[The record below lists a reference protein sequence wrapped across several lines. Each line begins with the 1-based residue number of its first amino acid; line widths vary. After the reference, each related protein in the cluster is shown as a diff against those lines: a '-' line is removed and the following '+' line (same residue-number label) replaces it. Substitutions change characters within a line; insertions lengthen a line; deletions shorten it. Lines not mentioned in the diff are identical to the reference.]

1 MGYGRFKVLAEWGR
15 EMDTDPRESSL
26 GKRGAGAGEG
36 QKGPERLPTGGSR
49 SSNQEGAAKARLAPP
64 AIQCLNPCSLPP
76 PHNLSDR
83 WSPRLC

>member
-1 MGYGRFKVLAEWGR
+1 MGYGGFKVLAEWGR
-15 EMDTDPRESSL
+15 ETDMDQKESSL

-36 QKGPERLPTGGSR
+36 KKGPERLPTGESR
-49 SSNQEGAAKARLAPP
+49 SANQEGATKARLAPL
-64 AIQCLNPCSLPP
+64 AIQCLNPYSLPP